1 MSAERAGDDAGS
13 AGADGTARVVLMAAP
28 DAETARQIVRTLVE
42 ERIAACGTIL
52 PAVTSV
58 YRWRG
63 EVEDAAEA
71 LVVFKTTAAGAD
83 RLVRRIPELHPYEVP
98 EVLVLPVAAGHRP
111 YLDWVLENVS
121 GGT

>member
-1 MSAERAGDDAGS
+1 MSQSAEVIQLPDEDRATLEGWVRAHS
-13 AGADGTARVVLMAAP
+13 SSQQVVKRARVVLMAAP

-71 LVVFKTTAAGAD
+71 LVVFKTTAAG
-83 RLVRRIPELHPYEVP
+83 H
-98 EVLVLPVAAGHRP
+98 GP